1 MKKKTIRQQ
10 ILLGFGIVLAIVTAL
25 GAAALWEFRAVNN
38 QMRSVADKFLP
49 GTLAILNIQAT
60 LKENLGL
67 AQAHINA
74 RDKAALESVIQTNV
88 ATIDG
93 LIRTAESI
101 DTGPEGRAFL
111 QRFKQARPGFV
122 DDFRQ
127 LLQLSRAG
135 KSAEAAEWSQSR
147 VIPSFN
153 NVEGP
158 LDQLVHFHQQELSTA
173 TDRTQSAIHRGT
185 RAILVGVLVAFVFG
199 IGVSLLIARLTNAAL
214 QSVARMVIDGSS
226 EIATAS
232 GHISSSS
239 QSLAEGAS
247 EQAASLEETSASL
260 EEMTSMT
267 RQTAEHAQAALAAA
281 SRSQASADS
290 GLSQAQSLLQATT
303 AAQQSSEE
311 ITKILKSIDEIAF
324 QTNILALNA
333 AVEAARAGEAGAG
346 FAVVADEVRSLAQR
360 CALAARETA
369 ERVQDNAQKSLS
381 GAQLSNSVA
390 RSFDDIQKEVR
401 QLNRLITGIATAAA
415 EQNEG
420 ISQISKAVSQMDRVT
435 QTNAASAE
443 ETASASEELNAQAE
457 SLDGVAVSLC
467 QLIGIDPGHRTNR
480 SHSRATPSRSTVTLT
495 RNDFGT
501 LPQRSSSRRAATRS
515 LAP

>member
-1 MKKKTIRQQ
+1 MGT
-10 ILLGFGIVLAIVTAL
+10 GFPPTS
-25 GAAALWEFRAVNN
+25 N
-38 QMRSVADKFLP
+38 
-49 GTLAILNIQAT
+49 
-60 LKENLGL
+60 
-67 AQAHINA
+67 
-74 RDKAALESVIQTNV
+74 
-88 ATIDG
+88 
-93 LIRTAESI
+93 
-101 DTGPEGRAFL
+101 
-111 QRFKQARPGFV
+111 
-122 DDFRQ
+122 
-127 LLQLSRAG
+127 
-135 KSAEAAEWSQSR
+135 KSFSGE
-147 VIPSFN
+147 
-153 NVEGP
+153 
-158 LDQLVHFHQQELSTA
+158 
-173 TDRTQSAIHRGT
+173 
-185 RAILVGVLVAFVFG
+185 
-199 IGVSLLIARLTNAAL
+199 
-214 QSVARMVIDGSS
+214 S

-239 QSLAEGAS
+239 QILAEGAS

-290 GLSQAQSLLQATT
+290 GLSQAQTLLQATT

-369 ERVQDNAQKSLS
+369 ERVQDNAPKSLS